1 MYNPDPNHIS
11 PLQPHAPVRLR
22 DLFRSVAQQYRYGIY
37 LNLQKHICMTHRE
50 LAVLRRYAELV
61 SKMPNL
67 VIHVYAAADRK
78 KGSYIVDSLI
88 HLGVSIGQVC
98 IKPTDPDEA
107 QLTGVWLLV
116 AQR

>member
-1 MYNPDPNHIS
+1 MYNPDTRQLS
-11 PLQPHAPVRLR
+11 PAHPHSPVRLR
-22 DLFRSVAQQYRYGIY
+22 DLFRHVAQQYRYGIY
-37 LNLQKHICMTHRE
+37 LNLQKHVCMTHRE

-61 SKMPNL
+61 GKMPSL

-78 KGSYIVDSLI
+78 KGSYIVDCLI

-98 IKPTDPDEA
+98 MKPTDPDES